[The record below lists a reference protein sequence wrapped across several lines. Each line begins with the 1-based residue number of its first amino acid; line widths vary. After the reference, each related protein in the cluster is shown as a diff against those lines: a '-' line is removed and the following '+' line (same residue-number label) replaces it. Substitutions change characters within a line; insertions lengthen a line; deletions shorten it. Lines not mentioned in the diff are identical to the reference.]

1 MKSTKSYTFKASLR
15 IFGGDIPHSDIC
27 EALGVTA
34 KWLYRKGEPRVS
46 PKGQLLGGV
55 YSSDY
60 CVIDFAA
67 GPDLSLPDFIDQ
79 QARGFIAHKELFQ
92 EIQKGSART
101 EFFIG
106 WFGPGN
112 FGEIFGSDTLAL
124 MGELGIDL
132 SLDIYTLPE
141 DYVAS

>member
-1 MKSTKSYTFKASLR
+1 MKNTKSYTFKASLR

-27 EALGVTA
+27 EALGVIP
-34 KWLYRKGEPRVS
+34 KRLCRKGEPRVT
-46 PKGQLLGGV
+46 PKGQVLGGV
-55 YSSDY
+55 YPDDY
-60 CVIDFAA
+60 CVIDLAP

-79 QARGFIAHKELFQ
+79 QAKTFIAHKELFQ
-92 EIQKGSART
+92 KIKKGSART

-112 FGEIFGSDTLAL
+112 FGEVFGSDTLAL

-132 SLDIYTLPE
+132 SLDIYALPE